1 MDAKSRVSARLVS
14 MVGAA
19 SAGLLV
25 VLGCSLSKDGI
36 QPKKPFARIGGHSGQ
51 ILEPKRCLI
60 KVAIISRSFGE
71 PAINEIVWKAADEQI
86 IPPKERRAWEA
97 NGLRLGRIIGDLPL
111 ELEAIMNDTT
121 SAQKVSPTNI
131 FVESGEATLI
141 KISDPVDQA
150 TVLLN
155 RDNRALG
162 SDYRDVSGYFRATA
176 THEGANNIS
185 LRLAPEL
192 HHGPIQRTFQTVP
205 NAAAI
210 GPQEFKI
217 NNGQQEETIREL
229 STSVTLEPGQLVVIG
244 CRPEQKRG
252 LGTFFFT
259 QPVAHS
265 DQRTQKLIMI
275 WASRNLQGLGP
286 DDRSSKGNERPSLF
300 RPKVGPRR
308 APESPAMPDPKL
320 PEFPG
325 VDTMPAVPGT
335 TTTTGSATKAAAPQ
349 PQTQPPA
356 PPPTAATSDGAKPM
370 P

>member
-1 MDAKSRVSARLVS
+1 MDAKSRVSARVVS
-14 MVGAA
+14 MVGVA
-19 SAGLLV
+19 SAGLLF

-36 QPKKPFARIGGHSGQ
+36 QPKRPFARVGGHSGEL
-51 ILEPKRCLI
+51 LEPKRCLL
-60 KVAIISRSFGE
+60 KVAIISRSFGD
-71 PAINEIVWKAADEQI
+71 PAINDIVWKAADEQI

-121 SAQKVSPTNI
+121 SHQKVSPTDI

-141 KISDPVDQA
+141 KISDPVEQA

-210 GPQEFKI
+210 GPQQFQI

-229 STSVTLEPGQLVVIG
+229 ATSVRLEPGQLVAIG

-265 DQRTQKLIMI
+265 DQRTQKLILI
-275 WASRNLQGLGP
+275 WATRNLQGFGP
-286 DDRSSKGNERPSLF
+286 DDRSSKSNDRPNLF
-300 RPKVGPRR
+300 QRKVGAPRGPQ
-308 APESPAMPDPKL
+308 APAMPDAIL
-320 PEFPG
+320 PDSPG
-325 VDTMPAVPGT
+325 VDTNLQGST
-335 TTTTGSATKAAAPQ
+335 STTTGPTTKTAVPQPAAP
-349 PQTQPPA
+349 QPPA
-356 PPPTAATSDGAKPM
+356 PPDSAKPM

>member
-1 MDAKSRVSARLVS
+1 MDAKKRAWARQFMTVLV
-14 MVGAA
+14 A
-19 SAGLLV
+19 SAGLVFV
-25 VLGCSLSKDGI
+25 VGCSLDKDGI
-36 QPKKPFARIGGHSGQ
+36 QPKKTFVRIGGHSGQ
-51 ILEPKRCLI
+51 IIEPKRCLL
-60 KVAIISRSFGE
+60 KVAIISRAFGD
-71 PAINEIVWKAADEQI
+71 PAINEAVWKAADEQI
-86 IPPKERRAWEA
+86 IPPKDRGAWEA
-97 NGLRLGRIIGDLPL
+97 NGLRLGRIIGELPL

-131 FVESGEATLI
+131 FIESGEATLI
-141 KISDPVDQA
+141 KISDPVEQA

-162 SDYRDVSGYFRATA
+162 SDYRDVSGFFRATA

-210 GPQEFKI
+210 GPQEFQI
-217 NNGQQEETIREL
+217 NNGQQEDTIREL
-229 STSVTLEPGQLVVIG
+229 ATSFTLAPGQLAVIG

-265 DQRTQKLIMI
+265 DQRLQKLILI
-275 WASRNLQGLGP
+275 WAARNLQGLGG
-286 DDRSSKGNERPSLF
+286 DDRSTKANDRPSLF
-300 RPKVGPRR
+300 QRKVGPPR
-308 APESPAMPDPKL
+308 APQAPGIPDPIT
-320 PEFPG
+320 PELPG
-325 VDTMPAVPGT
+325 VDTTLPGPATMPQGP
-335 TTTTGSATKAAAPQ
+335 ATKSAAPQ
-349 PQTQPPA
+349 PAAPPA
-356 PPPTAATSDGAKPM
+356 TTSAPDQPSGKPM

>member
-14 MVGAA
+14 MFGAA

-25 VLGCSLSKDGI
+25 VLGCSLNKDGI
-36 QPKKPFARIGGHSGQ
+36 QPQKTFVRIGGHSGQ

-60 KVAIISRSFGE
+60 KVAIISRSFGDR
-71 PAINEIVWKAADEQI
+71 AINEVVWKAADEQI

-97 NGLRLGRIIGDLPL
+97 NGLRLGRIIGELPL

-121 SAQKVSPTNI
+121 SQQKVSPTNI

-162 SDYRDVSGYFRATA
+162 SDYRDVSGYFRTTA
-176 THEGANNIS
+176 THEGANNVS
-185 LRLAPEL
+185 LRMAPEL

-265 DQRTQKLIMI
+265 DQRMQKLIMI
-275 WASRNLQGLGP
+275 WAARNLQGLGP
-286 DDRSSKGNERPSLF
+286 DDRSSKANDRPSLF
-300 RPKVGPRR
+300 HRKVGP
-308 APESPAMPDPKL
+308 PSGPQSPAMPDPIL

-325 VDTMPAVPGT
+325 VDTMLPGPGT
-335 TTTTGSATKAAAPQ
+335 TTTGPATKSAAPQ
-349 PQTQPPA
+349 PQPLG
-356 PPPTAATSDGAKPM
+356 PPPMPLGASDGSKPM